1 MCPNVRTLDR
11 SFFLSI
17 YQFSFPNYKYDSSL
31 IEHEHEHELHTTYC
45 LITQEGFSYTV
56 FCIPVAVR
64 YPEIGVRRGG
74 SVRSVSNSI
83 TGRMLVRLG
92 RVMSDLQSAYPS
104 IHLTIYLTIHV
115 CSTNL
120 AELDILTYLPTSLP
134 TSLARQ
140 AMNRIFRLGDTR
152 GSLTTSSSLPP
163 SLPSSLPSYLFL
175 IHSSHFT
182 TRHAFNNR

>member
-11 SFFLSI
+11 SCFLSI

-104 IHLTIYLTIHV
+104 IHLTNCLPHYPYMQSVV

-120 AELDILTYLPTSLP
+120 ADLDILTYL
-134 TSLARQ
+134 
-140 AMNRIFRLGDTR
+140 
-152 GSLTTSSSLPP
+152 SS
-163 SLPSSLPSYLFL
+163 
-175 IHSSHFT
+175 
-182 TRHAFNNR
+182 